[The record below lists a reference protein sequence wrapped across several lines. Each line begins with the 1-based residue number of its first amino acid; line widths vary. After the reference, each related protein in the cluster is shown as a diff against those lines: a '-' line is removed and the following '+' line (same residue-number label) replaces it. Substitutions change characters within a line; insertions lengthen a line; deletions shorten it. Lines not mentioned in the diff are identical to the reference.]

1 MKKKILSVICAAL
14 ILMFTLQLP
23 TGEVFAG
30 VDVLDVYDD
39 SGFLSYAEAE
49 DVDEFYD
56 SLLAETGTQF
66 VFLTTEKDLPSDEN
80 IPTDFPFLNDY
91 LEDSTPC
98 VMFLISSLTNTATVR
113 GHNVGLSEE
122 ELSSLLSTVIN
133 CLNEGRYKDA
143 ACETALEAAGMIQP
157 EFDPVAYRDWILGED
172 AQPANNS
179 NTSYPT
185 ANAYN
190 GRHIDD
196 REGLLS
202 QADAERLEKLFAE
215 KSEEIGVDIIF
226 LTENYFSDYAST
238 ACEHLGA
245 VCREKGYGLG
255 EERYVI
261 MFAISVSN
269 RYAMA
274 YEWTQDLK
282 EYHRY
287 LQVELDDIFDA
298 VKPNLSTGMN
308 NRNTYSM
315 DKSQAAFATAATT
328 FLEYAERHAD
338 LDDAPYEAFQYSDN
352 YERYDLDGHRAPLW
366 GRFGLFGLISAAVS
380 GIATAICASK
390 HKPKTVTDP
399 EVYSN
404 RNQFA
409 ILEQSDQFR
418 VRTTTRVRMSSS
430 SGGGGGHSHGGGG
443 GGGGH
448 GSGGHF

>member
-23 TGEVFAG
+23 AGELVAAAS
-30 VDVLDVYDD
+30 DTDVYDEC
-39 SGFLSYAEAE
+39 GYLSYSESE
-49 DVDEFYD
+49 EIDSLYD
-56 SLLAETGTQF
+56 SLLEDVGTQF
-66 VFLTTEKDLPSDEN
+66 VFLTTDKELPEDDT
-80 IPTDFPFLNDY
+80 IPTDFPFLTDY
-91 LEDSTPC
+91 LQSSTPC
-98 VMFLISSLTNTATVR
+98 LLFMLSDLTNTATIR
-113 GHNVGLSEE
+113 SHNSDLTDEQLDGL
-122 ELSSLLSTVIN
+122 LDTMIAY
-133 CLNEGRYKDA
+133 LNEDMVKEA
-143 ACETALEAAGMIQP
+143 ACEPALEAAKLIRP
-157 EFDPVAYRDWILGED
+157 EFDPVAYRDWILGTEN
-172 AQPANNS
+172 QPVNNNV
-179 NTSYPT
+179 NTNDGAHS
-185 ANAYN
+185 

-196 REGLLS
+196 SEGLLS
-202 QADAERLEKLFAE
+202 ASDAERLEKLFAE

-226 LTENYFSDYAST
+226 LSEHYFSDYADS
-238 ACEHLGA
+238 ACDHLGE
-245 VCREKGYGLG
+245 VCRQKGYGYG
-255 EERYVI
+255 NERYVI

-274 YEWTQDLK
+274 YEWSADLEK
-282 EYHRY
+282 YHRY

-308 NRNTYSM
+308 NRYPSSMATSYS
-315 DKSQAAFATAATT
+315 AFSTAATT
-328 FLEYAERHAD
+328 FLEYAEKHAD
-338 LDDAPYEAFQYSDN
+338 IDDAPYEAFQYSDN
-352 YERYDLDGHRAPLW
+352 YERYDLDGHRTILW
-366 GRFGLFGLISAAVS
+366 GRFGLFGVIGAAVS

-409 ILEQSDQFR
+409 ILEQSDHFR

>member
-14 ILMFTLQLP
+14 ILMFSLQIP
-23 TGEVFAG
+23 AGEVFA
-30 VDVLDVYDD
+30 DLDTSDVYDD
-39 SGFLSYAEAE
+39 SGFLSYGEE
-49 DVDEFYD
+49 EEVEELYD
-56 SLLAETGTQF
+56 SLWAETGIQF
-66 VFLTTEKDLPSDEN
+66 VFLTTEKDLPSKDT
-80 IPTDFPFLNDY
+80 ISTDFPFLNVY
-91 LEDSTPC
+91 LEDTTPC
-98 VMFLISSLTNTATVR
+98 ILLQISSLSKTAKVSGYNTD
-113 GHNVGLSEE
+113 LSDE
-122 ELSSLLSTVIN
+122 ELNTLLSTMVSS
-133 CLNEGRYKDA
+133 LNEGRYKEA
-143 ACETALEAAGMIQP
+143 ACETAIVAAEMIQP

-172 AQPANNS
+172 AQPANNT

-202 QADAERLEKLFAE
+202 QSEAERLEKLFAE
-215 KSEEIGVDIIF
+215 KSEELGVDIIF
-226 LTENYFSDYAST
+226 LTENYFSDYADS

-245 VCREKGYGLG
+245 VCREKGYGYG

-274 YEWTQDLK
+274 YEWSANIEK
-282 EYHRY
+282 YHRY

-308 NRNTYSM
+308 NRNSYSL
-315 DKSQAAFATAATT
+315 DRSQAAFATAATT
-328 FLEYAERHAD
+328 FLEYAEKHAD
-338 LDDAPYEAFQYSDN
+338 FDEAPYEAFQYSDN
-352 YERYDLDGHRAPLW
+352 YERYDLDGHRTILW
-366 GRFGLFGLISAAVS
+366 GRFGLFGVIGAAVS